1 MARKPSVGII
11 RAVTEPLWRRDLL
24 EMRAID
30 AMGLFGTKLRYA
42 AGRGEAAND
51 SKKTTMMSGAKRW
64 AGFRSVL
71 CPIDFSEHSR
81 RALEYAAAIALDAKA
96 GLQVLHVS
104 DPLLVASAAA
114 AFRTRQLQAQ
124 TARELQTFIEG
135 TLPPRTRTK
144 LGVTADVLVGNPAD
158 QIIKAAARHR
168 ADLIVVGAHGVNA
181 AKRLLVG
188 STTLDLL
195 QRATVPVLAIPRR
208 LRGRLSQSQRR

>member
-1 MARKPSVGII
+1 MARKPSARII
-11 RAVTEPLWRRDLL
+11 RIVTEPLWRRDLL
-24 EMRAID
+24 EMRVVD
-30 AMGLFGTKLRYA
+30 GLASFGTRRRHA
-42 AGRGEAAND
+42 AGRGDAAND
-51 SKKTTMMSGAKRW
+51 SKKKTMMSRSKRW

-81 RALEYAAAIALDAKA
+81 RALEYAAAVALDAKA
-96 GLQVLHVS
+96 GLRVLHVS

-114 AFRTRQLQAQ
+114 AFHTRQLQAQ

-135 TLPPRTRTK
+135 TLPPRTRTT
-144 LGVTADVLVGNPAD
+144 LGVTAEVLIGNPAD

-208 LRGRLSQSQRR
+208 LRGRLSQSQPR